1 MFEIAHFEFIST
13 FGGYIPEERVITIV
27 ILSKGNDVQKVYF
40 RFASYGTS
48 PNWSSKRERHGQTGG
63 LGQV

>member
-27 ILSKGNDVQKVYF
+27 ILSRANDVQKVYF
-40 RFASYGTS
+40 RFANYSTS
-48 PNWSSKRERHGQTGG
+48 PI
-63 LGQV
+63 